1 MPTDSIAYLD
11 HSLSTWDA
19 RISWSNIPE
28 ALQGLYGLSA
38 QIRTLEGAGGRG
50 MGIRLHHWYQACSGV
65 FKRCLGL
72 GKYVYR
78 LVPMHVSE
86 ALHNAGAAVME
97 A

>member
-1 MPTDSIAYLD
+1 
-11 HSLSTWDA
+11 
-19 RISWSNIPE
+19 
-28 ALQGLYGLSA
+28 
-38 QIRTLEGAGGRG
+38 